1 MGRARPTETPPVLWT
16 FCLPPPSAAGLLL
29 FVAAFLT
36 PAEFATSPVIL
47 PPLADDPLFSCL
59 GKKGTRPP
67 SRLLGGG
74 RDDILMKI

>member
-47 PPLADDPLFSCL
+47 PLLPTTPFSRAWVKRVHVPLPACWEEQETTF
-59 GKKGTRPP
+59 
-67 SRLLGGG
+67 
-74 RDDILMKI
+74 